1 MVDFAYYTDTF
12 SGTLLT
18 QDEFE
23 NLEPRASDYV
33 KFYIGHNF
41 KECDEVKKAVCA
53 VCEVYSKFGDRDG
66 IESETNDGISRTF
79 ESGDISRCAD
89 RAIAM
94 YLAETGL
101 LYRGI

>member
-41 KECDEVKKAVCA
+41 KECDE
-53 VCEVYSKFGDRDG
+53 
-66 IESETNDGISRTF
+66 GISRTF